1 MIFENSQEQ
10 FHPVLLWKTINLA
23 GIPWL
28 SNWQNLAH
36 GKGAGRHA
44 CRQQFLLE
52 HVLWIISL

>member
-44 CRQQFLLE
+44 CRQQFLL
-52 HVLWIISL
+52 